1 MKRLTLP
8 TLLLV
13 VGLALVLVA
22 CPFPTSSP
30 DGGTDTSGDESA
42 DTDED
47 TGDDTGDDTTDDGDQ
62 TAPTIL
68 SVLPPDGATDVP
80 LNTVIEVDFSEP
92 MDTASVE
99 RAFSLSDGS
108 TDCTGTCAW
117 EGNCMTFDPTA
128 DLTMGTTYTATVST
142 VAKDLAGN
150 AASTQSTFSF
160 TTIANNPPVAD
171 AGADITFDYNEA
183 TVAALD
189 GSASSDPDDD
199 IAGYQ
204 WSFAEGGTPA
214 GSTLLDSDILNADQA
229 QCSFDVSA
237 EDADWSAEG
246 TWTYTLELRVT
257 DSFGAEDT
265 DQVTVTVTGLGDVSV
280 IVQ

>member
-13 VGLALVLVA
+13 AGLALVLVA
-22 CPFPTSSP
+22 CPLTPSGP
-30 DGGTDTSGDESA
+30 DDGADAADDDSA
-42 DTDED
+42 DA
-47 TGDDTGDDTTDDGDQ
+47 GDDTGDDTTDDADQ

-68 SVLPPDGATDVP
+68 TVFPPDGATDVP

-99 RAFSLSDGS
+99 SAFSLSDGS
-108 TDCTGTCAW
+108 ADCTGTCAW
-117 EGNCMTFDPTA
+117 DGNCMTFDPTA

-142 VAKDLAGN
+142 AAKDLAGN

-171 AGADITFDYNEA
+171 AGADISFDYNDT

-189 GSASSDPDDD
+189 GSASADPDND
-199 IAGYQ
+199 IASYQ
-204 WSFAEGGTPA
+204 WSFLDGGTPA
-214 GSTLLDSDILNADQA
+214 GSTLGNSDIVNADQA
-229 QCSFDVSA
+229 ECSFDVSA